1 MSGNIYS
8 SHKKGRV
15 SPEGLLLSQARGGV
29 GGAGGREEPAEVSSP
44 SQRKFPESR
53 ARMGSNSIL
62 PPAGEAAAGRCDEE
76 VRASRRTRC
85 EGHMGGV
92 GDFKSLSLQS
102 FLQAHVDSTVVTA
115 YILTGALMSPCGV
128 PKEPGL
134 PPPLP
139 QSCEPWVPSRISL
152 RGTAVSDTLSCLVL
166 FILVLR
172 PQSAVHTSV

>member
-29 GGAGGREEPAEVSSP
+29 GGAGGREELAEVSSP

-76 VRASRRTRC
+76 VRASRRTRTRC

-115 YILTGALMSPCGV
+115 YILTGGH
-128 PKEPGL
+128 
-134 PPPLP
+134 
-139 QSCEPWVPSRISL
+139 
-152 RGTAVSDTLSCLVL
+152 SCLPAVFLRSLTCLHSYHSPANLGSPAGSASVALLSPTPCPAL
-166 FILVLR
+166 FYL
-172 PQSAVHTSV
+172 SWS